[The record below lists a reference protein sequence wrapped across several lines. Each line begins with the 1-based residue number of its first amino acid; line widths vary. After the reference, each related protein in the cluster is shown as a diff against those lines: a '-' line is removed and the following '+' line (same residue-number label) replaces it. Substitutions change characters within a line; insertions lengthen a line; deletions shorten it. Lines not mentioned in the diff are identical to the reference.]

1 MTERKLSTLGYLMDR
16 LGLSTAALARRLHVD
31 ASLVSKWRSGSRRL
45 SAKSVYF
52 DEVCRMLLEQNP
64 MALTDALRSLVPLEE
79 PKREEGERGKRG
91 DGSLSEAEGIWGT
104 EGISGTG
111 GSSGTEELLYRVLND
126 RHFTVPKAFTI
137 RAEALCTAE
146 IAIYTSGE
154 GRRQAISDLLEIA
167 EAMETP
173 GELFYVDSEQTGW
186 LLEDTAYAREW
197 VVRMVRLLDRGFVFK
212 AALHF
217 SVSVDKF
224 VAFFQLCSPLIF
236 HRNARWYYHQ
246 YYDENIYWFSFFIL
260 EHAMSIAG
268 MSMSPEQT
276 SATVYTDAYSILQ
289 HRNVVEMV
297 LTSCRPMFSD
307 LSMGLGAEAARML
320 REQGRAGETLFS
332 YLPAPA
338 FMSAGEQL
346 FDDILRDNEITGAA
360 ASRLREINR
369 QLRGLVENQLTG
381 GQGEFI
387 QILQLGEME
396 HRADTC
402 FISTSLSLLGKRKVV
417 VSPAHY
423 ARGLRELALRLEA
436 FPSYRLFLAADAD
449 DIRLPAMNCWC
460 RGTSWM
466 VQMDCE
472 GFRLCRE
479 PTLCGAAYTTLEQG
493 WRRVPPGR
501 KDPAAVRAVLER
513 LIERLEK

>member
-1 MTERKLSTLGYLMDR
+1 
-16 LGLSTAALARRLHVD
+16 
-31 ASLVSKWRSGSRRL
+31 
-45 SAKSVYF
+45 
-52 DEVCRMLLEQNP
+52 
-64 MALTDALRSLVPLEE
+64 
-79 PKREEGERGKRG
+79 
-91 DGSLSEAEGIWGT
+91 
-104 EGISGTG
+104 
-111 GSSGTEELLYRVLND
+111 
-126 RHFTVPKAFTI
+126 
-137 RAEALCTAE
+137 
-146 IAIYTSGE
+146 
-154 GRRQAISDLLEIA
+154 
-167 EAMETP
+167 
-173 GELFYVDSEQTGW
+173 
-186 LLEDTAYAREW
+186 
-197 VVRMVRLLDRGFVFK
+197 
-212 AALHF
+212 
-217 SVSVDKF
+217 
-224 VAFFQLCSPLIF
+224 
-236 HRNARWYYHQ
+236 
-246 YYDENIYWFSFFIL
+246 
-260 EHAMSIAG
+260 
-268 MSMSPEQT
+268 
-276 SATVYTDAYSILQ
+276 
-289 HRNVVEMV
+289 
-297 LTSCRPMFSD
+297 
-307 LSMGLGAEAARML
+307 
-320 REQGRAGETLFS
+320 
-332 YLPAPA
+332 
-338 FMSAGEQL
+338 MSAGEQL

-436 FPSYRLFLAADAD
+436 FPAYRLFLAADAD

-501 KDPAAVRAVLER
+501 KDPVAVWAVLER

>member
-1 MTERKLSTLGYLMDR
+1 
-16 LGLSTAALARRLHVD
+16 
-31 ASLVSKWRSGSRRL
+31 
-45 SAKSVYF
+45 
-52 DEVCRMLLEQNP
+52 
-64 MALTDALRSLVPLEE
+64 
-79 PKREEGERGKRG
+79 
-91 DGSLSEAEGIWGT
+91 
-104 EGISGTG
+104 
-111 GSSGTEELLYRVLND
+111 
-126 RHFTVPKAFTI
+126 
-137 RAEALCTAE
+137 
-146 IAIYTSGE
+146 
-154 GRRQAISDLLEIA
+154 
-167 EAMETP
+167 METP

-332 YLPAPA
+332 YLPA
-338 FMSAGEQL
+338 
-346 FDDILRDNEITGAA
+346 
-360 ASRLREINR
+360 RL
-369 QLRGLVENQLTG
+369 
-381 GQGEFI
+381 
-387 QILQLGEME
+387 
-396 HRADTC
+396 
-402 FISTSLSLLGKRKVV
+402 S
-417 VSPAHY
+417 
-423 ARGLRELALRLEA
+423 
-436 FPSYRLFLAADAD
+436 
-449 DIRLPAMNCWC
+449 
-460 RGTSWM
+460 
-466 VQMDCE
+466 
-472 GFRLCRE
+472 
-479 PTLCGAAYTTLEQG
+479 
-493 WRRVPPGR
+493 
-501 KDPAAVRAVLER
+501 
-513 LIERLEK
+513 

>member
-64 MALTDALRSLVPLEE
+64 MALADALRSLVPLEE
-79 PKREEGERGKRG
+79 PKGEEV
-91 DGSLSEAEGIWGT
+91 DV
-104 EGISGTG
+104 SGTG
-111 GSSGTEELLYRVLND
+111 DGGLSGAAGTSEEWGLPGTEALLYRVLND

-186 LLEDTAYAREW
+186 LLDDTAYAREW
-197 VVRMVRLLDRGFVFK
+197 VGRMVRLLDRGFVFK

-236 HRNARWYYHQ
+236 HRNARWFYHQ

-268 MSMSPEQT
+268 MSMSQEQT
-276 SATVYTDAYSILQ
+276 SATVYTDAYSVLQ

-320 REQGRAGETLFS
+320 RQQGRAGETLFS

-346 FDDILRDNEITGAA
+346 FDDILRENEITGTA

-369 QLRGLVENQLTG
+369 QLRGLVENQLAG
-381 GQGEFI
+381 GEGEFI

-396 HRADTC
+396 RRADTC
-402 FISTSLSLLGKRKVV
+402 FVSTSLSLLGKKQVV
-417 VSPAHY
+417 VSPAQY

-436 FPSYRLFLAADAD
+436 FPSYRLFLAADDD

-460 RGTSWM
+460 RGASWM
-466 VQMDCE
+466 VQMDRE

-479 PTLCGAAYTTLEQG
+479 PTLCSAAYTTLEQG

-513 LIERLEK
+513 LIGRLEA

>member
-1 MTERKLSTLGYLMDR
+1 MPGNGWYGWSGCWTGDLFLRWPCIFLFRSTSLWH
-16 LGLSTAALARRLHVD
+16 SFSCAAPLYSIAMP
-31 ASLVSKWRSGSRRL
+31 SGIITSIMMRT
-45 SAKSVYF
+45 F
-52 DEVCRMLLEQNP
+52 
-64 MALTDALRSLVPLEE
+64 
-79 PKREEGERGKRG
+79 
-91 DGSLSEAEGIWGT
+91 
-104 EGISGTG
+104 TG
-111 GSSGTEELLYRVLND
+111 
-126 RHFTVPKAFTI
+126 FP
-137 RAEALCTAE
+137 
-146 IAIYTSGE
+146 
-154 GRRQAISDLLEIA
+154 
-167 EAMETP
+167 
-173 GELFYVDSEQTGW
+173 
-186 LLEDTAYAREW
+186 
-197 VVRMVRLLDRGFVFK
+197 
-212 AALHF
+212 
-217 SVSVDKF
+217 
-224 VAFFQLCSPLIF
+224 
-236 HRNARWYYHQ
+236 
-246 YYDENIYWFSFFIL
+246 FFIL

-297 LTSCRPMFSD
+297 LSSCRPMFSD

-360 ASRLREINR
+360 ASRLRGN
-369 QLRGLVENQLTG
+369 QQTAAGAWWENQLTG

-436 FPSYRLFLAADAD
+436 FPATVCFWPQMLTTSVFL
-449 DIRLPAMNCWC
+449 P
-460 RGTSWM
+460 
-466 VQMDCE
+466 
-472 GFRLCRE
+472 
-479 PTLCGAAYTTLEQG
+479 
-493 WRRVPPGR
+493 
-501 KDPAAVRAVLER
+501 
-513 LIERLEK
+513 